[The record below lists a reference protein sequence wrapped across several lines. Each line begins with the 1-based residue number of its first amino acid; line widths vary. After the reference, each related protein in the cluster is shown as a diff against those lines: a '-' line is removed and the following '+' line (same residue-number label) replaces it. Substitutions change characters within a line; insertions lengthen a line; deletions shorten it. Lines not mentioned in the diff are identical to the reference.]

1 MLKSK
6 QTSSILKIKG
16 IECTPVHC
24 LCVRVCSRTAN
35 FQGNSEKHFKAY
47 YLLLGLF
54 NFLNLLKF
62 LLIQMKDF
70 EVGKLARLNITC
82 AHLAVTELHLI
93 FE

>member
-1 MLKSK
+1 MFAAELQTFKATLK
-6 QTSSILKIKG
+6 
-16 IECTPVHC
+16 
-24 LCVRVCSRTAN
+24 
-35 FQGNSEKHFKAY
+35 KHFKAY

-54 NFLNLLKF
+54 YFLNLLKL
-62 LLIQMKDF
+62 LLIQTKDF